1 MLHAG
6 GLDAGLG
13 LVDAGF
19 DLSRQTTNSLA
30 SNWEAESDCKGEGE
44 AHSIV
49 NYPLDGD

>member
-1 MLHAG
+1 MLHTG
-6 GLDAGLG
+6 GLDASLG

-19 DLSRQTTNSLA
+19 DLSRQPNHSSA
-30 SNWEAESDCKGEGE
+30 SNLEAESDCKGAGE